1 MNDSLGLLFV
11 GLTVLLLAAS
21 LWGFRRRE
29 HFAAQA
35 SAWDGIRVSVEK
47 ELQSVYELDL
57 AAFRKK
63 VLDQHAFFEEKGEE
77 LQKLEAALGVPMGQ
91 PEVSEVKNTNRLFD
105 EKIRLLGEERA
116 AQKKKSQFAGM
127 HTTDLALA
135 SLKTLAKVYMI
146 ENADT
151 KPKTGVLS
159 NILG

>member
-1 MNDSLGLLFV
+1 M
-11 GLTVLLLAAS
+11 GLTILLLAAS

-29 HFAAQA
+29 QFTSQA
-35 SAWDGIRVSVEK
+35 SVWDGLRVGVEK
-47 ELQSVYELDL
+47 ELQAVYELDL

-63 VLDQHAFFEEKGEE
+63 VLDQRAFFESKEEE

-91 PEVSEVKNTNRLFD
+91 PEVSQVKNTNRLFD
-105 EKIRLLGEERA
+105 EKIRLLGEEKA
-116 AQKKKSQFAGM
+116 AQHKKSQFAGM
-127 HTTDLALA
+127 HTTDLAIA

-146 ENADT
+146 EHADT